1 MSIMSLLTTV
11 LQRQLVVMCWWNVT
25 QGYNDGNV
33 DEENRNP
40 EQYCLI
46 WSEAVDIR
54 KNLINDQVNYQPW
67 EVFNGL

>member
-1 MSIMSLLTTV
+1 
-11 LQRQLVVMCWWNVT
+11 MCWWNVT
-25 QGYNDGNV
+25 QGYNEGNV

-40 EQYCLI
+40 EQYYLI

-54 KNLINDQVNYQPW
+54 KNLINDLVNYQPW